1 MIWRAEESEVASKP
15 FVEHLDDLRQT
26 VIWCLGSVLVG
37 MLIAWPL
44 SPWILGVLKTPIEW
58 AGRDPEEYLRVLK
71 VAGGLSV
78 FFRIL
83 FWTGLLIGAPI
94 VVLAIGRF
102 VFPGLTPKEKR
113 AVRNA
118 SGFAVLLFATG
129 VCLCYFIT
137 LKVALI
143 MMFRIN
149 AWMGLS
155 SEFVELG
162 NYVAFVLKLLLAF
175 GLAFEMPVVLLALG
189 GAGLVSSKQL
199 REKRRHVI
207 VGLLVLAMILTP
219 PDPVTQ
225 MMMAVPLVC
234 LYELCIWLIFAKEKR
249 ST

>member
-1 MIWRAEESEVASKP
+1 VS
-15 FVEHLDDLRQT
+15 
-26 VIWCLGSVLVG
+26 
-37 MLIAWPL
+37 
-44 SPWILGVLKTPIEW
+44 
-58 AGRDPEEYLRVLK
+58 
-71 VAGGLSV
+71 
-78 FFRIL
+78 
-83 FWTGLLIGAPI
+83 
-94 VVLAIGRF
+94 
-102 VFPGLTPKEKR
+102 
-113 AVRNA
+113 
-118 SGFAVLLFATG
+118 
-129 VCLCYFIT
+129 LCYFIT
-137 LKVALI
+137 LKVALQ

-155 SEFVELG
+155 TEFVELG
-162 NYVAFVLKLLLAF
+162 NYVAFVLKLLIAF

-189 GAGLVSSKQL
+189 GAGLVTSKQL